1 MTRLAILCI
10 CIVLTAALPGA
21 AAEYFVA
28 TGGDDAA
35 NGASPATAVR
45 TVGRGLTLLTPG
57 DTLTILPGE
66 YFGANSVRLAGTPDA
81 PIIIRAA
88 RPGSVLLRGDVDL
101 HGFERLPGT
110 RYTWWAA
117 FDREVEGVGENDTAA
132 SYAFVPSV
140 PEVEEVRGSCYY
152 DSEARRL
159 YVHTSDSGPADSH
172 ALSVSVTNG
181 FGILIQPPAGEGTA
195 HDIVIDGL
203 AAGGYRNR
211 ELAPNPGSNTRW
223 GFYIVEAER
232 CTIRRCTAFLNGG
245 GIALVRPKD
254 CLIEDCVAFGNYST
268 FNSSGGNII
277 CWTPATN
284 TIQRRNTVHSTKSNG
299 IRFYGGGSENCA
311 LEGNLAW
318 DCAYGEI
325 WIKGGAN
332 ATSRIVGNVSLGAIY
347 NSGGV
352 AQENIHHNL
361 GSYGSEIEDTVSNIW
376 FSRIP
381 RFDFD
386 RNFADSV
393 NHDYRLQSDAPLR
406 GTGPNGTDPGPFP
419 YVGDVF
425 FVSPEGDDTAAGT
438 SVATAWRTLAHA
450 AAAAEPGQTVY
461 LLAGTYREALQPARS
476 GTADAP
482 IVFRRRGRDRVVLDG
497 QGALA
502 TGVVLDGR
510 SYISVEGLTVIG
522 CTGPGVRASDGE
534 GLTIRECVLLGNG
547 QGMVGSGLADFTV
560 RNCLFRDNE
569 AEGLRLEGCAAPS
582 GEVTSTVFDRN
593 GGPALAVDETTAAVL
608 WSDYNAI
615 APGARLSLAGTP
627 MDLAAWQG
635 ATDLDAHSLSHVPE
649 YRDPAAG
656 DLGLQDGSLLP
667 GRGALATNIGPYR
680 RDAVQAPLRIEGVQV
695 HSVTATT
702 ANLEWWTPTTEAT
715 TKLEWGETP
724 ECANVIEN
732 IYNASIFHT
741 VSLTGLT
748 PGTRYYFRVSATA
761 PATEFHTNLDLA
773 RLEAEKV
780 REVATAEVAGF
791 ETLAADGP
799 PRTFHVALGGDDAS
813 DGLSLATAWRTLR
826 HAAGQVRAGDT
837 VLIHEGSYEEHVPI
851 RATGDEGWPITFRA
865 APGEQ
870 VWLDGSGQKRPT
882 AIRIAFKQHVHL
894 NGLRLHNFRASRY
907 ESDADAGAVEIVGG
921 AHNVLSRCF
930 YDGRARTYMPYF
942 VAGRGTE
949 DLLLENCV
957 IINGWNGAAFQHCP
971 ELTIRHCVFYN
982 CLIQALHV
990 YNPPDQPVTL
1000 SHNIFCDNIPD
1011 KVRNPIAWIW
1021 HLETLRSAYNCWF
1034 MRLPAEER
1042 MVIGYGRLGGELVS
1056 AQATFPELQER
1067 FGLEAGGVYAN
1078 PGMRVVAELTPPG
1091 GPAADYDRLEMHRAG
1106 AEIEPLDFADFF
1118 ADPAG
1123 PAARAADGRPMGL
1136 DPAAF
1141 AE

>member
-1 MTRLAILCI
+1 MKRLTIICI
-10 CIVLTAALPGA
+10 CAVLGTVSGVC

-35 NGASPATAVR
+35 DGASPATAVR
-45 TVGRGLTLLTPG
+45 TVGRGLALVGPG

-66 YFGANSVRLAGTPDA
+66 YFEANRVRLSGTPDA
-81 PIIIRAA
+81 PVTIRAA

-101 HGFERLPGT
+101 RGFELLPGT
-110 RYTWWAA
+110 RYTYVAD
-117 FDREVEGVGENDTAA
+117 FDREVEGVGEKDTAA

-152 DSEARRL
+152 DPEARRL
-159 YVHTSDSGPADSH
+159 YVHTSDSGPADAH
-172 ALSVSVTNG
+172 ALSVSVTNS
-181 FGILIQPPAGEGTA
+181 FGILIEPPAGEDTA

-203 AAGGYRNR
+203 AASGYRNR
-211 ELAPNPGSNTRW
+211 ELATNPGSNTRW

-245 GIALVRPKD
+245 GIALVRPRD

-284 TIQRRNTVHSTKSNG
+284 TIQRNNIVHSTKSNG

-352 AQENIHHNL
+352 AQENMHHNL
-361 GSYGSEIEDTVSNIW
+361 GSYASEIEDAVSNVW
-376 FSRIP
+376 FARIP

-386 RNFADSV
+386 RNFVDPV

-406 GTGPNGTDPGPFP
+406 GTGPDGADPGPFP
-419 YVGDVF
+419 YAGDVL
-425 FVSPEGDDTAAGT
+425 FVSPEGDDAAAGT
-438 SVATAWRTLAHA
+438 SVSTAWRTLAHA

-461 LLAGTYREALQPARS
+461 LLAGTYQEALEPARS
-476 GTADAP
+476 GTAEAP
-482 IVFRRRGRDRVVLDG
+482 IVFRRRGRERVVLDG
-497 QGALA
+497 QGALS

-510 SYISVEGLTVIG
+510 SHVSVEGLTITG
-522 CTGPGVRASDGE
+522 FTGPGVRASDGA
-534 GLTIRECVLLGNG
+534 GLTIRECVLTGNG
-547 QGMVGSGLADFTV
+547 QGMVASGLADFAV
-560 RNCLFRDNE
+560 RNCLVRDND
-569 AEGLRLEGCAAPS
+569 AEGLRLEGCAAPG
-582 GEVTSTVFDRN
+582 GEITSAVFDRN
-593 GGPALAVDETTAAVL
+593 GGPALAVDEATAAAL
-608 WSDYNAI
+608 WSDYNAV
-615 APGARLSLAGTP
+615 APDAGLRLAETP
-627 MDLAAWQG
+627 MDLAAWQA
-635 ATDLDAHSLSHVPE
+635 ATGLDAHSLSQAPE
-649 YRDPAAG
+649 YRDAAAG
-656 DLGLQDGSLLP
+656 ELGLRYGSLLP
-667 GRGALATNIGPYR
+667 GRGALAGTIGPWC
-680 RDAVQAPLRIEGVQV
+680 RDAVQAPLRIEGVEV

-715 TKLEWGETP
+715 TRLEWGETP

-732 IYNASIFHT
+732 IYDASIFHT

-773 RLEAEKV
+773 RLEEEKV
-780 REVATAEVAGF
+780 REVAAAEVASF

-799 PRTFHVALGGDDAS
+799 ARTLHVSPSGDDAA
-813 DGLSLATAWRTLR
+813 DGLSAATAWRTLR

-851 RATGDEGWPITFRA
+851 RATGDEGRPIIFRA
-865 APGEQ
+865 APGER

-882 AIRIAFKQHVHL
+882 AISIAFKRHVRL
-894 NGLRLHNFRASRY
+894 DGLYLHNLRASSY
-907 ESDADAGAVEIVGG
+907 QTAAETGAIRVVGG
-921 AHNVLSRCF
+921 AHNVVSRCF

-942 VAGRGTE
+942 VAGLGTE
-949 DLLLENCV
+949 DLLVENCV
-957 IINGWNGAAFQHCP
+957 IINGWNGSSFQHCP
-971 ELTIRHCVFYN
+971 DLTIRHCVYYN

-990 YNPPDQPVTL
+990 YNLPDQPITL
-1000 SHNIFCDNIPD
+1000 SHNIFCDNIPG

-1021 HLETLRSAYNCWF
+1021 HLETLRADSNCWF
-1034 MRLPAEER
+1034 MRLPAQER

-1056 AQATFPELQER
+1056 AQATFPELQTR
-1067 FGLEAGGVYAN
+1067 FGLDEHGVYAN
-1078 PGMRVVAELTPPG
+1078 PGMPVVAELTPPG
-1091 GPAADYDRLEMHRAG
+1091 GPAEDYDRIEMHRTRT
-1106 AEIEPLDFADFF
+1106 EIEPLDFANFF
-1118 ADPAG
+1118 ADPDG
-1123 PAARAADGRPMGL
+1123 PAGRAADGQPMGL